1 MKISDVIKNISDM
14 VDSTPTERSSGD
26 NTSKFTAF
34 TGDLTLVELPDG
46 EDEKRRE
53 PGKMPSGNDEMPED
67 LYLPPLQLKSEL
79 LKKAVDVENVFDDG
93 TPAVRY
99 NEEYGEEG
107 WHGDE
112 SEHSYIGAPQTAEEV
127 EGQPDPNETSYSSE
141 SGKRSKPRADSDDSD
156 DDSDD
161 DEDRER
167 ADESLDRILE
177 LALVKE
183 SGQCRDKEG
192 VDEAMT
198 DLQRKVAAARVATVQ
213 SRQKKLSREK
223 ERRGYAPD
231 PLFAKKKKPKNG
243 DVEELEEL
251 FTDTPKSYKNKAEH
265 DDCNEGNYHDAD
277 FVDKSDKYERLRDLA
292 KRMGDKEKF
301 DHYNNLIKKLYG
313 SDHYT
318 TQGDWDYK
326 KISEWDD
333 YDDEDDEVARGD
345 RELARMKQFVNP
357 AKFDADDSFTVS
369 IDDEEEQLNELS
381 KGTLGS
387 YVKKAGRDLPGRA
400 LASDALVR
408 AGRSTDNKE
417 HRRAY
422 SDMADREYGRE
433 LSRKQ
438 GIDRAVDRLTRESDE
453 QLDELSKGTLGSYV
467 KKAGHS
473 VGNIGHKL
481 GQQRATSDEVDRFT
495 NRNMSDKYDTRD
507 VLKKQLGAS
516 SSDQNDTMDKF
527 GRRTKGIDRA
537 VDRLTRESDEQLSE
551 EAKEMNRMR
560 ELAGLNPAVLF
571 ALGDDDYPV

>member
-1 MKISDVIKNISDM
+1 MKISDVIRNISDM

-53 PGKMPSGNDEMPED
+53 PGTMPSGNDAMPED

-99 NEEYGEEG
+99 DEEYGDEG
-107 WHGDE
+107 WHGDDND
-112 SEHSYIGAPQTAEEV
+112 HSYIGAPQTAEEV
-127 EGQPDPNETSYSSE
+127 DGQPDPNETTDGSD

-156 DDSDD
+156 DDDSDD
-161 DEDRER
+161 DEERER
-167 ADESLDRILE
+167 ADESLNRLLQ
-177 LALVKE
+177 LAMVRE
-183 SGQCRDKEG
+183 ADQHWNRD
-192 VDEAMT
+192 M
-198 DLQRKVAAARVATVQ
+198 
-213 SRQKKLSREK
+213 
-223 ERRGYAPD
+223 Y
-231 PLFAKKKKPKNG
+231 
-243 DVEELEEL
+243 
-251 FTDTPKSYKNKAEH
+251 
-265 DDCNEGNYHDAD
+265 DAD
-277 FVDKSDKYERLRDLA
+277 RSSKKDGVGSIVNRRKSA
-292 KRMGDKEKF
+292 
-301 DHYNNLIKKLYG
+301 IA
-313 SDHYT
+313 
-318 TQGDWDYK
+318 
-326 KISEWDD
+326 EWDD
-333 YDDEDDEVARGD
+333 YDYEDDEVARGD

-357 AKFDADDSFTVS
+357 ANFDADDSFTVS
-369 IDDEEEQLNELS
+369 IDDEEEQLDELS

-400 LASDALVR
+400 LAADALVR

-453 QLDELSKGTLGSYV
+453 QL
-467 KKAGHS
+467 
-473 VGNIGHKL
+473 
-481 GQQRATSDEVDRFT
+481 
-495 NRNMSDKYDTRD
+495 
-507 VLKKQLGAS
+507 
-516 SSDQNDTMDKF
+516 
-527 GRRTKGIDRA
+527 
-537 VDRLTRESDEQLSE
+537 SE